1 MKTDAQLQQKVIA
14 KLARE
19 LSTSAVAIS
28 VGVNEGIVTLAG
40 HVASYADKWDA
51 EHAVQT
57 VKWIQALVSTLDVRL
72 PASSARDDA
81 DIARATNN
89 ALVSSI
95 LVPTGAVHVMVE
107 AGHVTLAGEMEW
119 NFQRQAATRVV
130 RTLLG
135 VTGITNRIT
144 ITPQQISI
152 MENERIDTAL
162 LRRTHRRAR
171 RVPITVEIR
180 PVADTRSEYG
190 ITKNMV
196 SS

>member
-28 VGVNEGIVTLAG
+28 VGVTEGIVTLAG

-51 EHAVQT
+51 E
-57 VKWIQALVSTLDVRL
+57 QA
-72 PASSARDDA
+72 
-81 DIARATNN
+81 
-89 ALVSSI
+89 
-95 LVPTGAVHVMVE
+95 VE

-119 NFQRQAATRVV
+119 NFQREAAIRVV
-130 RTLLG
+130 RTLMG

-144 ITPQQISI
+144 IAPQEI
-152 MENERIDTAL
+152 
-162 LRRTHRRAR
+162 
-171 RVPITVEIR
+171 PITVEIR
-180 PVADTRSEYG
+180 PVADTRSEHG